1 MNAIRFPDMINLN
14 KTSIVYDKEATEQ
27 NLRLLLLSYKNT
39 MLGDPY
45 FGSNLQRLL
54 YENNNLI
61 LQSLVVDDIYSA
73 ITTYMP
79 QIKVNRNNISISSD
93 GNNVSVKIVA
103 QNMLDYSFGEYN
115 INLLNVEEM

>member
-14 KTSIVYDKEATEQ
+14 KTSIVDDKEATEQ